1 MKPQEKCWVGTV
13 THCSA
18 SGAVSEG
25 KEQMICTSLIL
36 LKKHFL
42 TQSVLHLDLGTSQS
56 LSTPVFFLLYQQTY
70 KGRKGETVR
79 KWSFA
84 SLSLPVSQKKTESGT
99 IIWTHHGVLWMCASE
114 KHLYSILKSPFH
126 CTVQI
131 IWRWRNGCRNLDKVP
146 NRNHPFLSV
155 LLRVKSHLC
164 RKLFLRNTDTG
175 KEMSVYNKWR
185 LILLFSINKGYI

>member
-1 MKPQEKCWVGTV
+1 MLSRNCHALLCLRSCIRRKRADDLYFPYSAEETLSHSVCFAFRSRYITV
-13 THCSA
+13 L
-18 SGAVSEG
+18 VY
-25 KEQMICTSLIL
+25 TS
-36 LKKHFL
+36 
-42 TQSVLHLDLGTSQS
+42 
-56 LSTPVFFLLYQQTY
+56 FFLLYQQTY

-131 IWRWRNGCRNLDKVP
+131 I
-146 NRNHPFLSV
+146 
-155 LLRVKSHLC
+155 
-164 RKLFLRNTDTG
+164 
-175 KEMSVYNKWR
+175 
-185 LILLFSINKGYI
+185 